1 MTVTTEALKYGPSEA
16 LSDAGGYIGLLLGA
30 SLLGAFD
37 AAVDAW
43 ARLAVGKR
51 MMAAAGR

>member
-16 LSDAGGYIGLLLGA
+16 LSDSGGYIGLLLGA